1 MKLFQQ
7 MEQNKNRNHKPR
19 DCAIAK
25 VAQLLES
32 VNFQSDSNLL

>member
-7 MEQNKNRNHKPR
+7 MVQNKNRNHKLR
-19 DCAIAK
+19 DCAIAQ

-32 VNFQSDSNLL
+32 VNFQ